1 MASKRKT
8 SELVSD
14 KSSKVAKVQTPLEE
28 LVIQKHN
35 ENMKIVEEKDNNK
48 NEEEKEIND
57 EDGDDEETKN
67 DKEDEEEGEKE
78 SEEGDEEDGDENEN
92 DEGDDTES
100 KEGDEDVV
108 KTFDIDKFQVE
119 MPIDDPTNLTGDF
132 VVKSAMGAQFNAFRT
147 ILMNEKL
154 EDFFKSSCFGYFLD
168 LPEANNARFQMSMVY
183 DLLKRRIK
191 YKGDDSYTLEDKN
204 KKMDEI
210 WVNYCGMP
218 VCFGMKEFAIVTGL
232 RCHPP
237 SEPLPKVARLRRPR
251 EKKISKSVKVG
262 KKGKKSVKT
271 VNTKTNKGKEKL
283 NNENELLAIIGPS
296 YKAKDLIEDLQ
307 SKKVLKKHK
316 ERLCLVWFVHA
327 ILWAKDINNVI
338 DLSLFVLAQDLDAF
352 NNYPWGNDSYFLTVE
367 YLVSKLSPKTNNLYG
382 FPWAFMAWAF
392 EVIPYL
398 RKQFNDYSK
407 EISQPR
413 ILRWLS
419 AKNNPKINSVDL
431 FDPPH
436 DIVQQMA
443 YLLQQL
449 VYRSVA
455 IDGSSIGRNLNSLLL
470 FCLLPTDDLSVAIY
484 ESSVMAHL
492 FQHMG
497 HLLEIKYIAT
507 TIRREAPIVS
517 GNADDV
523 ALDGDVDVNIGVNI
537 GAKSGGEHVDDV
549 GGIYGGFTPFSGH
562 TTSFAPSSSSCSAC
576 KCEECKNKEAQ
587 LISTGEDV
595 KKSLDALTSAVKE
608 LISKRGVIP
617 SRKISEP
624 FTPLKI
630 KRRRK
635 SISKILS
642 NMKKRQQIAT
652 NPLPCNVES
661 SSGAIEE
668 QQKL

>member
-8 SELVSD
+8 SESVSD
-14 KSSKVAKVQTPLEE
+14 KSSKVAKVQTPSEE
-28 LVIQKHN
+28 LVVQKQN
-35 ENMKIVEEKDNNK
+35 ENMKIVEEVDKNI

-57 EDGDDEETKN
+57 EDGDDEETEN
-67 DKEDEEEGEKE
+67 DKEDEEEGEIE
-78 SEEGDEEDGDENEN
+78 SEEGDEEDGDENES

-100 KEGDEDVV
+100 EEGDEDVV
-108 KTFDIDKFQVE
+108 KIFNIDKFHVE

-132 VVKSAMGAQFNAFRT
+132 VVKSAMGAKFDAFRT

-154 EDFFKSSCFGYFLD
+154 EDFFKSSCFGYFLN

-191 YKGDDSYTLEDKN
+191 YKGVDNDALEDKN
-204 KKMDEI
+204 NKMDEI
-210 WVNYCGMP
+210 WINYCGMP
-218 VCFGMKEFAIVTGL
+218 VCFGIKEFAIVTGL

-237 SEPLPKVARLRRPR
+237 SEPLPKVARLRKPR

-262 KKGKKSVKT
+262 KKGKKPVKT
-271 VNTKTNKGKEKL
+271 VNTKTNKGKEKP

-316 ERLCLVWFVHA
+316 KRLCLVWFVHA

-392 EVIPYL
+392 EAIPYL

-436 DIVQQMA
+436 DIIVHPWLVPTEQELQMPFF
-443 YLLQQL
+443 LTLGI
-449 VYRSVA
+449 
-455 IDGSSIGRNLNSLLL
+455 IDTKSD
-470 FCLLPTDDLSVAIY
+470 PTVDL
-484 ESSVMAHL
+484 
-492 FQHMG
+492 
-497 HLLEIKYIAT
+497 IKKELAGAT

-517 GNADDV
+517 GDADDV
-523 ALDGDVDVNIGVNI
+523 ALDVDVDVNIGVDI
-537 GAKSGGEHVDDV
+537 GDAGAKSGGEHVDDV

-562 TTSFAPSSSSCSAC
+562 TTSFAPSSSLCSAC

-652 NPLPCNVES
+652 TPLPCNVES

-668 QQKL
+668 QHKL

>member
-8 SELVSD
+8 SELVFD

-28 LVIQKHN
+28 LVVQKHN
-35 ENMKIVEEKDNNK
+35 ENMKIVEEKDKNK

-57 EDGDDEETKN
+57 EDGDDEEPEN

-78 SEEGDEEDGDENEN
+78 CEEGDEEGGDENES

-100 KEGDEDVV
+100 EEGDEDVV
-108 KTFDIDKFQVE
+108 KTFNINKFQVE

-132 VVKSAMGAQFNAFRT
+132 VVKSAMGAKFDAFRT

-168 LPEANNARFQMSMVY
+168 LSEANNAHFQMSMVY

-210 WVNYCGMP
+210 WINYCGMP
-218 VCFGMKEFAIVTGL
+218 VCFGMKEFVIVTGL

-237 SEPLPKVARLRRPR
+237 SEPLPKVARLRKSR

-271 VNTKTNKGKEKL
+271 INTKTNKGKEKL

-316 ERLCLVWFVHA
+316 ERLCLVWFVHV

-392 EVIPYL
+392 EAIPYL

-413 ILRWLS
+413 IL
-419 AKNNPKINSVDL
+419 K
-431 FDPPH
+431 
-436 DIVQQMA
+436 
-443 YLLQQL
+443 
-449 VYRSVA
+449 
-455 IDGSSIGRNLNSLLL
+455 SLLL
-470 FCLLPTDDLSVAIY
+470 FCFCPTDD
-484 ESSVMAHL
+484 
-492 FQHMG
+492 
-497 HLLEIKYIAT
+497 
-507 TIRREAPIVS
+507 
-517 GNADDV
+517 
-523 ALDGDVDVNIGVNI
+523 
-537 GAKSGGEHVDDV
+537 
-549 GGIYGGFTPFSGH
+549 
-562 TTSFAPSSSSCSAC
+562 
-576 KCEECKNKEAQ
+576 
-587 LISTGEDV
+587 
-595 KKSLDALTSAVKE
+595 
-608 LISKRGVIP
+608 
-617 SRKISEP
+617 
-624 FTPLKI
+624 
-630 KRRRK
+630 
-635 SISKILS
+635 
-642 NMKKRQQIAT
+642 
-652 NPLPCNVES
+652 
-661 SSGAIEE
+661 
-668 QQKL
+668 